1 MIYTFFGPDGRMQ
14 RTMTC
19 EDPFMVGINRQEGEV
34 VIEGDWSLPEHYLWD
49 GLPHPLPP
57 APAPDWVFD
66 PAQAAWIDPL
76 PAPDRLALDRKTMR
90 ERAADR
96 RYRAMVAGIEIGT
109 TRIATDDTAQSRL
122 TGAALTAS
130 LDPAYVLTWK
140 GMDGAFV
147 TLSGVQIM
155 AVAAAVR
162 AHVQACFD
170 REAALVAEISTALDP
185 LSINIESGW
194 PS

>member
-1 MIYTFFGPDGRMQ
+1 MIYTFFGPDGRVR

-19 EDPFMVGINRQEGEV
+19 EDPFMVGINRQEGEE
-34 VIEGDWSLPEHYLWD
+34 VIMGDWSAPEHYRWR
-49 GLPHPLPP
+49 GETYPLPA

-90 ERAADR
+90 ARAADR
-96 RYRAMVAGIEIGT
+96 RYLAMVAGIEIGT

-130 LDPAYVLTWK
+130 LDPAYELTWK

-147 TLSGVQIM
+147 TLSAAEIM

-170 REAALVAEISTALDP
+170 REAALVAEISTSLDP
-185 LSINIESGW
+185 LSVDIDTGW